1 MKRAIAAAVLFL
13 AVGFTAAH
21 SSTLELSKAAMKTI
35 DFNSKSVPPE
45 RRKAMAAAQLAYWQS
60 FSDRI
65 PRPSPAEVEWLNR
78 EMSAGGARLGRLIGS
93 RELALYSLSNTAET
107 CVDTYS
113 ALVKAVGTNAKY
125 EAYLWVKTLNCYSS
139 RSDIS
144 TYLSNA
150 NLSGFDIDMLSL
162 WESHIINRVIETI
175 LMRE

>member
-1 MKRAIAAAVLFL
+1 MKRAIAAGALFF
-13 AVGFTAAH
+13 AVGIPAAS
-21 SSTLELSKAAMKTI
+21 SSTLDLSKAVTKTI

-65 PRPSPAEVEWLNR
+65 PRPSPAEVEWINR

-107 CVDTYS
+107 CVDTYTR
-113 ALVKAVGTNAKY
+113 LVNAVGTDAKY

-139 RSDIS
+139 RGDIS

-150 NLSGFDIDMLSL
+150 RLTGFEINMLSL
-162 WESHIINRVIETI
+162 WESHIINRVIETV
-175 LMRE
+175 LVRE